1 MVLTGSRIIF
11 AMIIYAIRV
20 SNNKSRALGTEI
32 AVAGYC
38 VCARLPYAMEIYSK
52 SDNAMS
58 VRAYSYL

>member
-1 MVLTGSRIIF
+1 
-11 AMIIYAIRV
+11 MIIYAIRV